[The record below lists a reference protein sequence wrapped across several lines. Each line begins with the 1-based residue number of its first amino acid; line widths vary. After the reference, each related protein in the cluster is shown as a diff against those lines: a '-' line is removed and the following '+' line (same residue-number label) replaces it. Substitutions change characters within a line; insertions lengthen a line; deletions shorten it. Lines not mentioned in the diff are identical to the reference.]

1 VASPHSRNKRR
12 RDTRPIRAQMRREDE
27 RVVSAAQK
35 IRDEE
40 ARLNARIKWEEA
52 NFARAAAER
61 AVAEA
66 EASKKAAAEER
77 LRKAEAKEKLEHHR
91 AKRREDWPLGAARRL
106 YREGYTLEH
115 CVQFTGWDAE
125 WFDGALEIQK
135 ILDEE

>member
-1 VASPHSRNKRR
+1 
-12 RDTRPIRAQMRREDE
+12 MRREDE
-27 RVVSAAQK
+27 RVMTAAQK
-35 IRDEE
+35 AHDEQ
-40 ARLNARIKWEEA
+40 ARLDARIRWEQA
-52 NFARAAAER
+52 QFAKEKAER
-61 AVAEA
+61 ELAEA

-77 LRKAEAKEKLEHHR
+77 LRKAKEREEREAWR

-135 ILDEE
+135 ILDGEN